1 MAGSIKPKQILDT
14 LDAMLRVVT
23 PDQPF
28 QPLLAASIDPHAW
41 RAVFVDHCKTL
52 KKACKQA
59 GASDATNEACDEL
72 HEFAATI
79 YGDSYFDHFHAT
91 KYRDRDPQEFG
102 PDDEFFASNLH
113 WLHAERTAKPAIT
126 AIRERLRMLE
136 EEWAEACGTLSR
148 CLTEGKTAAVF
159 PAALALAGT
168 KTKKKTVLDWLS
180 PARPGPGQERR
191 AREKRVHAEVFVTE
205 TLLRH
210 IKAAIKQA
218 FPEKG
223 GKGVRQEASKK
234 IGDAAARV
242 LASYHLQSGWETLRT
257 HAAAVV
263 ALVGLLAEVRKS
275 LTKSSK
281 RSQPTDLN
289 GLPLLESLRRISP
302 EVLDPDLRKRWDTH
316 LKNPA
321 QKQAVIS
328 SMNMLAEGYA
338 AIGQDTLGKRLRA
351 ASKEDTATG
360 WTDKAEER
368 LRELGS
374 DMLAVHGSENWILP
388 PTSAKKGGEFRKPRK
403 GYGWLV
409 NPLLVLWEPVYKGL

>member
-23 PDQPF
+23 PDHPF
-28 QPLLAASIDPHAW
+28 QPVLAAPIDPHAW
-41 RAVFVDHCKTL
+41 RAVFVDKCKTL

-59 GASDATNEACDEL
+59 GASNKIQEACDEL
-72 HEFAATI
+72 HEFAATLF
-79 YGDSYFDHFHAT
+79 GDSYFDHFHAT
-91 KYRDRDPQEFG
+91 KYPDRDPQEFG

-126 AIRERLRMLE
+126 AIQERLRVLE
-136 EEWAEACGTLSR
+136 DGWVEACGKLSR
-148 CLTEGKTAAVF
+148 CLTEGKYAAVF
-159 PAALALAGT
+159 PMLLALAGT

-180 PARPGPGQERR
+180 PASPGPRQERR
-191 AREKRVHAEVFVTE
+191 AREKRVHAEAFVTE

-210 IKAAIKQA
+210 IKAAIEQA

-223 GKGVRQEASKK
+223 SKGVRQEASKR
-234 IGDAAARV
+234 IGGAAARV
-242 LASYHLQSGWETLRT
+242 LASYHLQTGWETLRT

-263 ALVGLLAEVRKS
+263 ALDGLLAEVRKS

-281 RSQPTDLN
+281 RSQPTALH
-289 GLPLLESLRRISP
+289 GLPLLESLRRIP
-302 EVLDPDLRKRWDTH
+302 PDVLDPPLRKRWDTH

-321 QKQAVIS
+321 QMQAVIS
-328 SMNMLAEGYA
+328 SMFMLAEGYA
-338 AIGQDTLGKRLRA
+338 AIGKNTLGKRLRA
-351 ASKEDTATG
+351 ASKGAAATG

-374 DMLAVHGSENWILP
+374 GMLAVHGSGNWISP
-388 PTSAKKGGEFRKPRK
+388 PTSAKKGEGFRKPRK